1 MKDRSK
7 WTGIVGALV
16 ALSVVFAAVAQATPG
31 MQSKLTPVAGGSG
44 GGMIEASPT
53 AHDVVGPG
61 TYDVQVTANFH
72 GLEPNTGYR
81 VLRGFDLNPDGAC
94 PATAAVTFP
103 GNPIVTTT
111 NGGSGELH
119 VELSRGA
126 PFVDGVHFDVFFR
139 VVDLA
144 GNTVLQ
150 SDCFTGT
157 VK

>member
-7 WTGIVGALV
+7 WTGIVGVLV
-16 ALSVVFAAVAQATPG
+16 GLSVVFAASSQATPG
-31 MQSKLTPVAGGSG
+31 MQSKLAPVAGGSG

-53 AHDVVGPG
+53 AHDVVGAG
-61 TYDVQVTANFH
+61 TYDVQVTANLH
-72 GLEPNTGYR
+72 DLTPNTGYR
-81 VLRGFDLNPDGAC
+81 ILRWFDLNPDGVCTGTTVA
-94 PATAAVTFP
+94 TFP
-103 GNPIVTTT
+103 GNPTVTTS

-119 VELSRGA
+119 VELSRGT
-126 PFVDGVHFDVFFR
+126 PFVDGVRFDVVFH
-139 VVDLA
+139 VVDLE